1 MKYLVEFAEKALV
14 KRITQCE
21 VEAESEED
29 AELQVK
35 NGNYSFIDSWDDDEI
50 SSTFMGVTSIE
61 ELDED

>member
-50 SSTFMGVTSIE
+50 SSTFMGITSTE